1 MTLEAEVVRNASGS
15 IEGTNMK
22 NIYRT
27 ADGNGDCEELVSFIP
42 SRLRRITEESL
53 ASAEESGEPLME
65 VVGPPAADVSPTTLK
80 RHFWVENFVA
90 LMPVIGLGLL
100 PLKDLCQFARS
111 MEGSS
116 EETRCLD
123 FCFRSMR
130 IWEIERFYF
139 LYRSPT
145 SKEIKPKDALGG
157 MMYTHE
163 EGQKFALWCIY
174 CKGAK
179 HPILDSKGWLCR
191 NMKDEVFLADL
202 CYLVENDNDESV
214 VVQALESR
222 LGRERTNLSAEIPNS
237 PLNSGKN
244 ILHIAAE
251 RNRIRTIRAL
261 LDSGK
266 IDNVDRPCS
275 ALGSGTTALH
285 LAVKN
290 DCLEATR
297 MLLDAGADVNG
308 GHRVL
313 YSPAYYATVVRRSA
327 CMPLL
332 LERGAQA
339 NVPIL
344 GGRFGSS
351 SFSLVDRTMYHS
363 RLTDSQPANAASQ
376 AECAAKNRGH
386 SLSLSRFA
394 KVLSRCIFGRSKEDV
409 YHFVSETEFRSF
421 IEEQML
427 RLDRE
432 DVDNPDLS
440 DTDRNV
446 PLTLRSLVDHGALPY
461 SVLVAENLLSG
472 TPFDPKQVQL

>member
-1 MTLEAEVVRNASGS
+1 MTVEAEAVRNASGS
-15 IEGTNMK
+15 IEEAHMK

-27 ADGNGDCEELVSFIP
+27 ADGNGDCEELVSFVP

-65 VVGPPAADVSPTTLK
+65 VVGPPAADVNPTTLK

-100 PLKDLCQFARS
+100 SLKDLCQFARS
-111 MEGSS
+111 MEEST
-116 EETRCLD
+116 EETECLD

-163 EGQKFALWCIY
+163 EGLKFALWCIY

-179 HPILDSKGWLCR
+179 HPILDGWLSR
-191 NMKDEVFLADL
+191 NKKDEVFLADL

-222 LGRERTNLSAEIPNS
+222 LGRERTNLSAVIPNS
-237 PLNSGKN
+237 PFNSGKN

-308 GHRVL
+308 GQRVF
-313 YSPAYYATVVRRSA
+313 YSPAYYATVMRRSA

-344 GGRFGSS
+344 GGGSS
-351 SFSLVDRTMYHS
+351 SSSLSLVDRTMYHS
-363 RLTDSQPANAASQ
+363 RLTDSHPANAASQ
-376 AECAAKNRGH
+376 AQCAAKNRGH

-409 YHFVSETEFRSF
+409 YHFVSEAEFRGF

-432 DVDNPDLS
+432 DVDNPGLS
-440 DTDRNV
+440 DADRDV

-472 TPFDPKQVQL
+472 TPFDPKQAQL